1 MRAACILHCLPLHL
15 LNWCENDLAVPPTAE
30 NTDGMQYTVKD
41 YEPVTVHKQ
50 VMEVKLLGL
59 VPIYTK
65 YIQSDLKG

>member
-1 MRAACILHCLPLHL
+1 MILQCHL
-15 LNWCENDLAVPPTAE
+15 LLKTLIH
-30 NTDGMQYTVKD
+30 TDGMQYTVKD
-41 YEPVTVHKQ
+41 YEPVTGHKQ

>member
-1 MRAACILHCLPLHL
+1 MILQCHL
-15 LNWCENDLAVPPTAE
+15 LLRTLIH
-30 NTDGMQYTVKD
+30 TDGMQYTVKD